1 MYVNNIKINIEQLI
15 IILPLFFNDI
25 SFVMFGDRA
34 IIFAKKNIVN
44 SARLPKLN
52 ENLHPWLR
60 QEVPNKSDVDMN
72 RLFCNNVM
80 IR

>member
-1 MYVNNIKINIEQLI
+1 MNKVLLI
-15 IILPLFFNDI
+15 LILLLFFNDI
-25 SFVMFGDRA
+25 SFVMFGDRV

-52 ENLHPWLR
+52 DNLQPWLR
-60 QEVPNKSDVDMN
+60 QEVPNRSDVEMN